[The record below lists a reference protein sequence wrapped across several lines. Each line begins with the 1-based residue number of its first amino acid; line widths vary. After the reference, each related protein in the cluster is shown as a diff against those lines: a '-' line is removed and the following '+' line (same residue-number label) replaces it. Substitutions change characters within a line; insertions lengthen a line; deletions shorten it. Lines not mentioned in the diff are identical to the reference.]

1 LIIANTDFKLKEIGK
16 KKKERERE
24 RERWKEYT

>member
-16 KKKERERE
+16 KKERERE
-24 RERWKEYT
+24 RDGKNILK